1 MSDLISIVVTTYERE
16 DALDAVLRSL
26 AGQTD
31 RDFEVVVADD
41 GSGPRT
47 SELIER
53 WKPRI
58 GVPLSHVWQEK
69 RGFRA
74 GEIRNQ
80 ALLASH
86 GGYCVFLDG
95 DCIARPDFVASH
107 RRLAEPGW
115 FVCGNRVLLSPELTA
130 TVLSGGLEAETW
142 GYCRWLAQ
150 RFGGG
155 VNRMAPLLRLKLG
168 PLRKLRAR
176 SWKAARSCNFAA
188 WRTDLD
194 RVRGFD
200 ASFTGWGRE
209 DSDLALRMLRSGVA
223 RKDGEFA
230 TGVLHLWHPK
240 ASRAQLAENDRKL
253 DETAASGRMQAGAMS
268 LSSETDAAANLATR
282 T

>member
-1 MSDLISIVVTTYERE
+1 
-16 DALDAVLRSL
+16 VLRSL

-31 RDFEVVVADD
+31 RGFEVVVADD

-47 SELIER
+47 AELVAH
-53 WKPRI
+53 WKTRI
-58 GVPLSHVWQEK
+58 GVPLSQVWQEK
-69 RGFRA
+69 LGFRA
-74 GEIRNQ
+74 GEIRNR
-80 ALLASH
+80 ALLASR

-95 DCIARPDFVASH
+95 DCIARPDFVAAH

-115 FVCGNRVLLSPELTA
+115 FVCGNRVLLSRALTEA
-130 TVLSGGLEAETW
+130 VLNSGHEAETW
-142 GYCRWLAQ
+142 GYRKWLAQ
-150 RFGGG
+150 RFSGGI
-155 VNRMAPLLRLKLG
+155 NRMAPLLRLRLG

-188 WRTDLD
+188 WRADLD

-230 TGVLHLWHPK
+230 TGVLHLWHPQ
-240 ASRAQLAENDRKL
+240 ASRAQLADNDRRL
-253 DETAASGRMQAGAMS
+253 DETALDGRVRAQASAM
-268 LSSETDAAANLATR
+268 LSSEADVAAKLATR